1 MTPIFPI
8 DQVYMY
14 LPKTN
19 IVQLKGDAHCDVAI
33 IGGGMAGISAA
44 QKCKEKGCS
53 VILIE
58 KSFCGAGASG
68 KSSGFITPDSEIPLH
83 ALIDRFGVTKAKGMW
98 DFVQTGVDLIRNNI
112 ETRGI
117 ACDYRTEDTLVLAS
131 SLKDFNTMT
140 KAEHEARLACG
151 YQSTLYQK
159 DELSKVIGTQDFYGA
174 IRYGNTFGINGYQY
188 LQGAKAVLQDSGVSV
203 FEETPAIA
211 LEPNRVVTPHGT
223 ITAKHVVLCTDRFIP
238 ELHKLTYEIFPIQTF
253 LMISAPLSDAEVKAI
268 FTESPMMA
276 WDTALIYTYFR
287 ITGDNRLMIGGSTL
301 LGTYAGYAQHDNAR
315 GFSRLQNYAKAR
327 FPHVRPQFEY
337 MWPGLIGVSKDILPL
352 AGRDAKD
359 PSLYY
364 IGAAAGLPWASAL
377 GAYAADSLI
386 DGRSDYDDCFN
397 PYRAFKFGQGG
408 QKILGNRLTFA
419 LSHVTTLNSF

>member
-1 MTPIFPI
+1 MKPNFPI
-8 DQVYMY
+8 DQVYTY
-14 LPKTN
+14 LPKTKN
-19 IVQLKGDAHCDVAI
+19 IPLKGDAHCDVVI

-44 QKCKEKGCS
+44 QKFKEKGCS

-83 ALIDRFGVTKAKGMW
+83 ALIDRLGIEKAKGMW
-98 DFVQTGVDLIRNNI
+98 DFVQMGVDAIKNNI
-112 ETRGI
+112 ETHGI
-117 ACDYRTEDTLVLAS
+117 ACDYRTEDTLVLAG

-140 KAEHEARLACG
+140 IAEHQARIACG

-159 DELSKVIGTQDFYGA
+159 DELSKVVGAQGFYGA

-188 LQGAKAVLQDSGVSV
+188 LQGAKAILQDSGVSV

-211 LEPNRVVTPHGT
+211 LEPHKAITPYGT
-223 ITAKHVVLCTDRFIP
+223 ITAKYVVLCTDRFIP

-253 LMISAPLSDAEVKAI
+253 LMISASLSDVDVKAI
-268 FTESPMMA
+268 FTQSPMMA

-287 ITGDNRLMIGGSTL
+287 ITADNRLMVGGSTL
-301 LGTYAGYAQHDNAR
+301 LGTYAGYAQHDNVH
-315 GFSRLQNYAKAR
+315 GFSRLQNYVNAR
-327 FPHVRPQFEY
+327 FPSVKPQFEY

-352 AGRDAKD
+352 AGRDAQD

-364 IGAAAGLPWASAL
+364 IGAAAGLPWAAAL
-377 GAYAADSLI
+377 GCYAADSLI
-386 DGRSDYDDCFN
+386 DGRTDYDVSFN
-397 PYRAFKFGQGG
+397 PYRSFKFGRGVQT
-408 QKILGNRLTFA
+408 ILGNRLTFA
-419 LSHVTTLNSF
+419 LSHVTTLSSF